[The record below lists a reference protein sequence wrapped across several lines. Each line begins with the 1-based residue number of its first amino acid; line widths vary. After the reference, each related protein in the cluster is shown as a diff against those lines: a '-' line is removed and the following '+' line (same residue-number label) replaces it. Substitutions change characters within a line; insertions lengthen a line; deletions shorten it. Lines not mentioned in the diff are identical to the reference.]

1 MSCALTFEAI
11 KEEMNNTT
19 MQEIRAIFIVKN
31 ITGRLDLEEENSEM
45 IRNEMMVFR
54 SELARGRVLLK

>member
-1 MSCALTFEAI
+1 
-11 KEEMNNTT
+11 

-45 IRNEMMVFR
+45 IRNEMMDFR